1 MIKIMLKKLLFCF
14 KVDLLLVTLIRTTV
28 IIFQEEVPIEI
39 LPVTF
44 YVTEVIFSSLSN
56 LNG

>member
-1 MIKIMLKKLLFCF
+1 MKLLFCF
-14 KVDLLLVTLIRTTV
+14 KVDLLLVTLIRTAV

-39 LPVTF
+39 LLVTF
-44 YVTEVIFSSLSN
+44 YNTEVIFSSLSY

>member
-1 MIKIMLKKLLFCF
+1 MKLLFCF
-14 KVDLLLVTLIRTTV
+14 KVDLLLVKLIRNAV

-39 LPVTF
+39 LLVTF
-44 YVTEVIFSSLSN
+44 YVTEVIFSSLSY